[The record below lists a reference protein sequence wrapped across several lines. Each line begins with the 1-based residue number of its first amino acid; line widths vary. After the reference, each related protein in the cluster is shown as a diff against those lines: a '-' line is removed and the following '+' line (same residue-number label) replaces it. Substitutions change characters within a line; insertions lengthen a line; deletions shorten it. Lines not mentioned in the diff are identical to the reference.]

1 MTARTEIEHR
11 NLYYKRRSSCSG
23 LYKSEPIKARCA
35 TSATMEGETSAA
47 REEEMI
53 RSRPPGRRIKSTSVC
68 VGSLQLEGERR
79 LTSQPPRTLNDF
91 QFLNPELLTI
101 QNYELQTIRPPAL
114 STSEIFCE
122 PPPVYI
128 YRVIPPH
135 ERNAVS
141 KKPPNKV
148 LEYMKRR
155 KHTLIAWSFGIFAI
169 CLCTVVIVLQCRSD
183 FK

>member
-11 NLYYKRRSSCSG
+11 HLYYKRRSSCSHG
-23 LYKSEPIKARCA
+23 IYKSEPQKTRSA
-35 TSATMEGETSAA
+35 TSATTEGGTSAD

-53 RSRPPGRRIKSTSVC
+53 RSRPPRVKSTSVC

-79 LTSQPPRTLNDF
+79 LTSQSPRTLNDF
-91 QFLNPELLTI
+91 QFLNPETLTM
-101 QNYELQTIRPPAL
+101 QNYELQTIRPPAI
-114 STSEIFCE
+114 STSEIFNE

-135 ERNAVS
+135 ERNITS

-148 LEYMKRR
+148 LEYLKGH
-155 KHTLIAWSFGIFAI
+155 KHTLIAWTFGIFAVT
-169 CLCTVVIVLQCRSD
+169 LCTVVVVLQCKSN

>member
-23 LYKSEPIKARCA
+23 MYKSEPQKARSQ
-35 TSATMEGETSAA
+35 TSATTEGETSAA

-53 RSRPPGRRIKSTSVC
+53 RSRPPRVKSTSVC

-79 LTSQPPRTLNDF
+79 LTKPPPRTLNDF
-91 QFLNPELLTI
+91 QFLSPETLTM
-101 QNYELQTIRPPAL
+101 QNYELQTIRPPAI
-114 STSEIFCE
+114 STSEIFNE

-135 ERNAVS
+135 ERHQTS

-148 LEYMKRR
+148 VEYLKEH
-155 KHTLIAWSFGIFAI
+155 KHTLIAWSFGMFAVT
-169 CLCTVVIVLQCRSD
+169 LCVIVVALQCRSN